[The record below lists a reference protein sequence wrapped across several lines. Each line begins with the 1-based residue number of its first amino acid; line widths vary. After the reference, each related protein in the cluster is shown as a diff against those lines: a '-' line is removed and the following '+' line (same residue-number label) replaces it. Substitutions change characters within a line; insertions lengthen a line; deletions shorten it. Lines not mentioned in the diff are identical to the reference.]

1 MRIPGEDRVILKR
14 TERAS
19 QEGDVVDYINAFLP
33 AHASEPSMILQQK
46 LHMIRL
52 LFLFSIVIAWL
63 ANAAQAQFSLE
74 QQSDRI
80 DVLYDG
86 KLFTSYRFLSGSK
99 PILWPIIGPDQQKMT
114 RSYPIDDSVE
124 GEAHDHPHHRGLW
137 MTFGEVDGADWWAEG
152 PGRGTVAHRQIVE
165 SVAEGPTA
173 RIVAEHQWMKPS
185 KEGEESRPLL
195 KETCGYTFRIDGDER
210 IIDCE
215 YILQND
221 ASQESIPFGD
231 TKEGMFAIRVP
242 ESMRG
247 DRPGGELLNS
257 EGDRGG
263 DVWGKSAQWV
273 DYSGPTLPGGKDL
286 YGIAILI
293 HPSSFRAQGLW
304 HARTYGLFAHNPFG
318 IKDFLPN
325 RTKTE
330 SGKRDAPHAGGYVMQ
345 KNESI
350 HFLYRVVFHRDR
362 WSIDRGREMW
372 EAYSQTA
379 PSLAGNS
386 SP

>member
-1 MRIPGEDRVILKR
+1 MRIPGEDRVIL
-14 TERAS
+14 EQRACAF
-19 QEGDVVDYINAFLP
+19 QVADFVDYINPFLS
-33 AHASEPSMILQQK
+33 AQASEPFMILQQK
-46 LHMIRL
+46 NTMIRL
-52 LFLFSIVIAWL
+52 LLLSTIGLAWM
-63 ANAAQAQFSLE
+63 ASAAQAQFSLE

-99 PILWPIIGPDQQKMT
+99 PVLWPIIGPDQQKMT
-114 RSYPIDDSVE
+114 RSYPLDDSVE

-137 MTFGEVDGADWWAEG
+137 MTFGEVDGSDWWGEG
-152 PGRGTVAHRQIVE
+152 PGRGVVAHRRVIE
-165 SVAEGPTA
+165 SAAQGSSA
-173 RIVAEHQWMKPS
+173 RIIAEHQWMKPS
-185 KEGEESRPLL
+185 KEGEEPSPLL
-195 KETCGYTFRIDGDER
+195 KETCCYTFRGDADER

-215 YILQND
+215 YTLQND
-221 ASQESIPFGD
+221 GPLESISFGD

-273 DYSGPTLPGGKDL
+273 DYSGPTLPDGQDL

-330 SGKRDAPHAGGYVMQ
+330 SGKRDAPHPGGYVMQ

-350 HFLYRVVFHRDR
+350 HFLYRVVLHRDR
-362 WSIDRGREMW
+362 WSIDRGSEMW
-372 EAYSQTA
+372 EAFSQTA
-379 PSLAGNS
+379 PSLAGN
-386 SP
+386 